1 MTMKLY
7 QPLLYV
13 GLGGTGCRIGAEL
26 ERRMRE
32 ELCGPDGTEFQQLRP
47 GANLLPYQLPA
58 CVQFVY
64 ADVNRGEL
72 DSLPERV
79 VPGRHHHAAAER
91 TAHYVRDLVPN
102 VHTYPEAARSL
113 RLSASESV
121 DHWLPPAVGEPRVA
135 PLDKGAGQFPTVGRA
150 ALFETF
156 RTGTGP
162 AVGPLHEA
170 INRIATSAGDLAALG
185 GTLPRSCDVFVSFS
199 VAGGTG
205 TGIFYDYLHLIAH
218 TFQRSG
224 LRVKIYPLVLM
235 PSAFDEGFGGGRNAK
250 LNAGRAL
257 LDMFRLVDDQN
268 GREASLEL
276 VNEVRP
282 GLRRRDDTAVYYPV
296 EGRVQIMPSTVQ
308 TAFLFSRP
316 TGTDRDDLHRSVVSL
331 MLSLAST
338 DMDRRAEAESAKQE
352 NHQSFA
358 DSFINTQADRESSAE
373 TGIGNRGVSTALVAS
388 MTVPVDELSDII
400 GSRLLRSAVED
411 MQAPLHTS
419 AEQTGSLIHDFFSA
433 ANIHPVLARAGTDFA
448 EPQPVAGADAI
459 AAALYDRND
468 SMKRSLQ
475 ALRTRLGQEI
485 PQLAQN
491 FDHRAG
497 VRALLSRVD
506 PFHTLRVIEG
516 DPHSN
521 DRVGQLGVLGILQQR
536 RNAPAPP
543 EGLTSPP
550 PIPQMR
556 DRLGGLVKVR
566 YADPVPTQARQDQER
581 WYDWQ
586 TGVVWSESWAPTVP
600 RWNRT
605 SAQLRNDLSVLTQQL
620 DEHARTDR
628 ARFERLSRQLYR
640 PRTGISYLL
649 PPSGG
654 DLEPFFVRVRDHL
667 ARSLHEAGR
676 LHVSPTDAE
685 LVQAV
690 VGGQGWRTAY
700 DVCLDRGP
708 AEAVGFLR
716 ETLKSAIKRFLRESG
731 PARSP
736 LLPRLADLLSQASEQ
751 GSGSSVADEDL
762 AQFRAQ
768 VAGLLPV
775 GYVPQGNGPLKVLI
789 TYHSPAA
796 NPRIEQYLRESVNL
810 PSGGGH
816 TYEFRAV
823 SAESL
828 SVVLFRSS
836 MGITEVPE
844 VREVMRL
851 WSDALTNQQP
861 QDYLLWR
868 QRLGYDFSYL
878 ATTERHRVQILHRLL
893 NALWNGRATVVGD
906 ATSPDEV
913 RFTLGGGVTM
923 PLRLTPLG
931 RTSSWGSLLQAYEH
945 WAFNGEDGITG
956 QFCAQLMAELPLG
969 VESRPVEPHASYRAL
984 CQLADKEV
992 ERLDRMLE
1000 DLRGNS
1006 RNRALQIQDFWENTL
1021 PAALETEF
1029 QGVAAPLS
1037 ANLNALEREVG
1048 YYGKDGDPFR

>member
-32 ELCGPDGTEFQQLRP
+32 ELCGPDGTEFQQSRP
-47 GANLLPYQLPA
+47 GADLLPYQLPS

-79 VPGRHHHAAAER
+79 VPGRRHFAAAER
-91 TAHYVRDLVPN
+91 TAHYVRDLVPE

-113 RLSASESV
+113 RLSANETV
-121 DHWLPPAVGEPRVA
+121 DHWLPPAGGEPRVA

-156 RTGTGP
+156 RSGTGP
-162 AVGPLHEA
+162 AVAPLHEA
-170 INRIATSAGDLAALG
+170 INRIANSAGDLAALG

-218 TFQRSG
+218 TFQRPG

-268 GREASLEL
+268 GRAASLEL
-276 VNEVRP
+276 VNEHRP
-282 GLRRRDDTAVYYPV
+282 GGDLRDETAVYYPV

-316 TGTDRDDLHRSVVSL
+316 TGTDREDLHRSVVSL
-331 MLSLAST
+331 VLSLAST

-358 DSFINTQADRESSAE
+358 DSFINTQADRESLAE

-388 MTVPVDELSDII
+388 LTVPVDELSDII

-411 MQAPLHTS
+411 MQAPAQS
-419 AEQTGSLIHDFFSA
+419 AEGRTEALVNDFFSA
-433 ANIHPVLARAGTDFA
+433 ANIHPVLAQAGIDFA
-448 EPQPVAGADAI
+448 EPQPVTGAEEI
-459 AAALYDRND
+459 ATALYDRGD
-468 SMKRSLQ
+468 SMKRSLH
-475 ALRTRLGQEI
+475 ALRGKLGHEI
-485 PQLAQN
+485 PEMAQN

-497 VRALLSRVD
+497 VRELLGQVD
-506 PFHTLRVIEG
+506 PFDALRVVAG
-516 DPHSN
+516 DSHSSS
-521 DRVGQLGVLGILQQR
+521 RVGRLGVLGILQQR
-536 RNAPAPP
+536 RNTPSPP
-543 EGLTSPP
+543 EGLGSLP
-550 PIPQMR
+550 PIPRMR
-556 DRLGGLVKVR
+556 DRVGGMRKVR
-566 YADPVPTQARQDQER
+566 YTDPVPVQARKDQDL

-586 TGVVWSESWAPTVP
+586 TRVVWSEAWAPTVP
-600 RWNRT
+600 RWNRAAT
-605 SAQLRNDLSVLTQQL
+605 QLHRDLGALTQQL
-620 DEHARTDR
+620 DEHARADR
-628 ARFERLSRQLYR
+628 TRFERLAQQLYR
-640 PRTGISYLL
+640 PRTGVSYLL

-667 ARSLHEAGR
+667 ARFLHETGR

-685 LVQAV
+685 LVQVLIGAR
-690 VGGQGWRTAY
+690 GWRAAY
-700 DVCLDRGP
+700 DTCLERGP

-716 ETLKSAIKRFLRESG
+716 ETLKSEVKRFLREPG
-731 PARSP
+731 PAHTP
-736 LLPRLADLLSQASEQ
+736 LLPRLADLLSQAAEQ
-751 GSGSSVADEDL
+751 GDGSIADEDL

-775 GYVPQGNGPLKVLI
+775 GYVPQGSGPLKVLI
-789 TYHSPAA
+789 TYHSPSA
-796 NPRIEQYLRESVNL
+796 NPRVEQYLRESVNL
-810 PSGGGH
+810 PRGGGH
-816 TYEFRAV
+816 AYEFRPV

-851 WSDALTNQQP
+851 WSEALTHQRP
-861 QDYLLWR
+861 QDYLPWR

-878 ATTERHRVQILHRLL
+878 ATTERHRVRILHRML

-906 ATSPDEV
+906 PSSPDEV

-923 PLRLTPLG
+923 PLRLSPLG
-931 RTSSWGSLLQAYEH
+931 RASSWGSLLQAYEH

-956 QFCAQLMAELPLG
+956 QFCAQLMAELPRG
-969 VESRPVEPHASYRAL
+969 VESRPSEPHSAYTAL
-984 CQLADKEV
+984 CQSADKEV
-992 ERLDRMLE
+992 GRLDRMLE

-1006 RNRALQIQDFWENTL
+1006 RNRARQIRDFWEHTL
-1021 PAALETEF
+1021 PAALDLEF

-1037 ANLNALEREVG
+1037 TNLRDLEREARYHG
-1048 YYGKDGDPFR
+1048 EDGDLFR

>member
-13 GLGGTGCRIGAEL
+13 GLGGTGCRIGSEL

-47 GANLLPYQLPA
+47 GADLLPYQLPS

-72 DSLPERV
+72 DGLPERV
-79 VPGRHHHAAAER
+79 VPGRRHFPAAER
-91 TAHYVRDLVPN
+91 TAHYVRDLVPE

-113 RLSASESV
+113 RLSASDTV
-121 DHWLPPAVGEPRVA
+121 DHWLPPAGGEPRVA

-156 RTGTGP
+156 RNGTGS
-162 AVGPLHEA
+162 AVAPLHEA

-224 LRVKIYPLVLM
+224 LRVKIYPLILM

-276 VNEVRP
+276 IDETRP
-282 GLRRRDDTAVYYPV
+282 RRGRRDETAVYYPV
-296 EGRVQIMPSTVQ
+296 EGRLQIAPSTVQ

-316 TGTDRDDLHRSVVSL
+316 TGVDRDDLHRSVVSL

-338 DMDRRAEAESAKQE
+338 DMDQRAEAESARQE

-358 DSFINTQADRESSAE
+358 DSFINTQADRESTAE

-411 MQAPLHTS
+411 MRAPLHTTP
-419 AEQTGSLIHDFFSA
+419 EQTASLVHGFFSA
-433 ANIHPVLARAGTDFA
+433 ANIHPVLGQAGTDFA
-448 EPQPVAGADAI
+448 EPQPVTGADEI
-459 AAALYDRND
+459 ATALYDRGD
-468 SMKRSLQ
+468 SMKRSLY
-475 ALRTRLGQEI
+475 ALRGRLDQEI
-485 PQLAQN
+485 PELAQN

-497 VRALLSRVD
+497 VRDLLTRVD
-506 PFHTLRVIEG
+506 PFHALRVVAG
-516 DPHSN
+516 DPQGS
-521 DRVGQLGVLGILQQR
+521 DKVGRLGVLGILQQR
-536 RNAPAPP
+536 RNSPPPP
-543 EGLTSPP
+543 EGLGALP
-550 PIPQMR
+550 PIPKMR
-556 DRLGGLVKVR
+556 DRMGGLVKVK
-566 YADPVPTQARQDQER
+566 YTDPVPTQAREEQNQ
-581 WYDWQ
+581 WYEWQ
-586 TGVVWSESWAPTVP
+586 TRVVWSDAWSPTVP

-605 SAQLRNDLSVLTQQL
+605 ATQMHRDLTALTQQL

-628 ARFERLSRQLYR
+628 TRFERLSQQLYR

-667 ARSLHEAGR
+667 SRSLHETGR
-676 LHVSPTDAE
+676 LHISPTDAE
-685 LVQAV
+685 LARAV
-690 VGGQGWRTAY
+690 IGDQGWRAAY
-700 DVCLDRGP
+700 DISLERGP

-716 ETLKSAIKRFLRESG
+716 ETLKSEIKRFLRDPG
-731 PARSP
+731 PARTP
-736 LLPRLADLLSQASEQ
+736 LLPRLADLLTQAAEP
-751 GSGSSVADEDL
+751 GDGSVADEDL

-789 TYHSPAA
+789 TYHSPTA
-796 NPRIEQYLRESVNL
+796 NPRVEQYLREAVNL
-810 PSGGGH
+810 PRGGGH

-823 SAESL
+823 SAESI

-844 VREVMRL
+844 VRDVMRL
-851 WSDALTNQQP
+851 WSDALANQQP
-861 QDYLLWR
+861 QDYLFWR
-868 QRLGYDFSYL
+868 QRLGYDFSHL
-878 ATTERHRVQILHRLL
+878 ATTERHRVHILHRLL

-906 ATSPDEV
+906 ITSPEEV
-913 RFTLGGGVTM
+913 HFTLGGGVTM
-923 PLRLTPLG
+923 PLRLSPLG
-931 RTSSWGSLLQAYEH
+931 RTSSWGSLLQAYER

-969 VESRPVEPHASYRAL
+969 LESRPVEPHGAYRVL
-984 CQLADKEV
+984 CQLAGKEV

-1000 DLRGNS
+1000 GLRGTA
-1006 RNRALQIQDFWENTL
+1006 RNRALQVQDFWERTL
-1021 PAALETEF
+1021 PAALELEF
-1029 QGVAAPLS
+1029 QGATAPLS
-1037 ANLNALEREVG
+1037 SNLNALEREVG
-1048 YYGKDGDPFR
+1048 HHGEDGDPFR